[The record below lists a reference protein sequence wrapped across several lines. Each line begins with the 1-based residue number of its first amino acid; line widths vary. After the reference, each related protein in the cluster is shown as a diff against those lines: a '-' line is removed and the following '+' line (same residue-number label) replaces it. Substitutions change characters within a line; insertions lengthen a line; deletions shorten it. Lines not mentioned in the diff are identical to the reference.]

1 MYSLVKE
8 YFYWAWCNALLPPRC
23 STFIVLLYSLTG
35 WQLETHLTNLY
46 SFMWGIVVKVLNEY
60 SLSKDS
66 LCKTEYFIRFRTR
79 LDMIIG
85 WTCLHWPRQGL
96 SFMFLLMT
104 GRASAE
110 SVHITLHESVW
121 KDQVT
126 PARIELLYLCWICT
140 MIIIKKIQYDDQ
152 KYCILFV
159 WFFAHSCGFPASSA
173 HLNPFQQWW
182 CDVEISHQT
191 EDTRDSHTTNTGRI
205 FTYFHFKTCLQL
217 WRIIK
222 SAVHFTL
229 NDVKLT

>member
-66 LCKTEYFIRFRTR
+66 LCETEYFIRFRTR

-85 WTCLHWPRQGL
+85 LTCLHWPRQGL

-140 MIIIKKIQYDDQ
+140 MIIIKKNTIRWSE
-152 KYCILFV
+152 ILHFV
-159 WFFAHSCGFPASSA
+159 CVILCTFLWFSSIFCSFEPFPAVMVWRWDLSSDWR
-173 HLNPFQQWW
+173 H
-182 CDVEISHQT
+182 E
-191 EDTRDSHTTNTGRI
+191 G
-205 FTYFHFKTCLQL
+205 LQ
-217 WRIIK
+217 
-222 SAVHFTL
+222 H
-229 NDVKLT
+229 N